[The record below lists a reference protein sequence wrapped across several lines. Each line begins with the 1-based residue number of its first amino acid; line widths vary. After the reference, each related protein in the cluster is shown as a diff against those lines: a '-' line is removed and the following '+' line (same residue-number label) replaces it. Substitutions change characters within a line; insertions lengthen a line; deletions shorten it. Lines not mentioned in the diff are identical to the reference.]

1 MTMEQF
7 VTLMTGV
14 PDEDALTTD
23 NDDDNGESPRQV
35 ARRQRR
41 TAGDRSASVAHTLMQ
56 LPEALIGGLGLD
68 DDLREAVDRARAVTS
83 PGARR
88 REERRLAGVLRR
100 VDADDLE
107 ARLSNVQEGG
117 RADARQFQLAETWR
131 TRLIEE
137 GAPAAEAFFA
147 SVVGAD
153 RAALARLIDEA
164 RRERA
169 TGRPR
174 GAARALFRQVMAALR
189 EGDRKGKGTD

>member
-1 MTMEQF
+1 
-7 VTLMTGV
+7 
-14 PDEDALTTD
+14 LTTD

-41 TAGDRSASVAHTLMQ
+41 TAGDRSASAAHTLMQ

-88 REERRLAGVLRR
+88 REERRLAGALRR

-107 ARLSNVQEGG
+107 TRLSKVQESGH
-117 RADARQFQLAETWR
+117 ADARQFQAAETWR

-147 SVVGAD
+147 SVVGTD
-153 RAALARLIDEA
+153 RVALAKLIEEA
-164 RRERA
+164 RRERT

-189 EGDRKGKGTD
+189 EGDRKGKGTVPTD